1 MYTIEL
7 STYNFVEFLWF
18 IFQKPSLKYNLQK
31 KVHKSKALLLD
42 ELSESSVIQ
51 FLLIFWHA
59 KLISHG
65 NLFPVNAPLAT
76 VQLEFRAQRTENSAG
91 ISNCFAG

>member
-1 MYTIEL
+1 M
-7 STYNFVEFLWF
+7 
-18 IFQKPSLKYNLQK
+18 
-31 KVHKSKALLLD
+31 HKSKALLLD

-76 VQLEFRAQRTENSAG
+76 VQLEFRAQRTENRAG
-91 ISNCFAG
+91 ISNFALLDKPTLSFSWILESGGLGLKM